1 MHAHRILLNILSPD
15 CPKSLV
21 GYHYHII
28 MPSSKKKNAKKGG
41 KRTPSASVKSTKAT
55 TRSNEQIIGNS
66 WKTKIVKK
74 SVIRELNE
82 ALVHESANDTRTE
95 LLAKI
100 DSLDGKDVDETGA
113 TVGEMMPVTYE
124 TQPMINF
131 TEKERYMLTVGKTAP
146 FHIDKRYHGVPM
158 FMMENAGYDAQDM
171 ENAKRWTGKDAT
183 LHILLPNLSMG
194 DEESAVFLGEVYL
207 DKEDTVHFANQFAK
221 ASTSFDWPDSFAC
234 HQCPFCCKVALPV
247 TDKTSKTSIDEGSY
261 ILIVQKIMQTIYT
274 PGPDGKQM
282 MQRVHRSLPRLCC
295 KGCFEKNFVQEAN
308 KGGEFSYP
316 GILQHDINMYASA
329 DSVLSKGLVKIKRD
343 EDDVDD
349 DQMILSAFSMFQLYD
364 KIGMCAA
371 VDETIYVKTRQESE
385 MMGLSVENLSVK

>member
-1 MHAHRILLNILSPD
+1 
-15 CPKSLV
+15 
-21 GYHYHII
+21 
-28 MPSSKKKNAKKGG
+28 
-41 KRTPSASVKSTKAT
+41 
-55 TRSNEQIIGNS
+55 
-66 WKTKIVKK
+66 
-74 SVIRELNE
+74 
-82 ALVHESANDTRTE
+82 
-95 LLAKI
+95 
-100 DSLDGKDVDETGA
+100 
-113 TVGEMMPVTYE
+113 
-124 TQPMINF
+124 
-131 TEKERYMLTVGKTAP
+131 
-146 FHIDKRYHGVPM
+146 
-158 FMMENAGYDAQDM
+158 
-171 ENAKRWTGKDAT
+171 
-183 LHILLPNLSMG
+183 
-194 DEESAVFLGEVYL
+194 
-207 DKEDTVHFANQFAK
+207 
-221 ASTSFDWPDSFAC
+221 
-234 HQCPFCCKVALPV
+234 
-247 TDKTSKTSIDEGSY
+247 
-261 ILIVQKIMQTIYT
+261 MQTIYT